1 MLVRKHRIK
10 QVIAMKTRGQLTAEC
25 FSGEPELLAKA
36 GVKPPCPA
44 PEHNEYMLNLYL
56 TREPGQMTDNSHLI
70 STSEQWLTESDL
82 IMLQKEKRLNLEF
95 DWKRKLVNPRMVK
108 VRDTEHI
115 AFDSIP
121 WESVEQGEQARTL
134 FDGWRED
141 NCLMTLDD
149 WESWEDYYESAT
161 STSGKGIKV
170 TEEGSV
176 GILRRVFLRAYTR
189 NTWGVNAKMS
199 YKTLAEWLTCG
210 GYYTTSDEC
219 KNAKRAKLPEQAVPV
234 TTRAL
239 RLLAYTLTECPN
251 IEIDKLFAADRID
264 EVHRRLN
271 ELSNAQIIGSAL
283 QITP

>member
-134 FDGWRED
+134 FDPTFR
-141 NCLMTLDD
+141 T
-149 WESWEDYYESAT
+149 
-161 STSGKGIKV
+161 
-170 TEEGSV
+170 
-176 GILRRVFLRAYTR
+176 
-189 NTWGVNAKMS
+189 
-199 YKTLAEWLTCG
+199 
-210 GYYTTSDEC
+210 
-219 KNAKRAKLPEQAVPV
+219 
-234 TTRAL
+234 
-239 RLLAYTLTECPN
+239 
-251 IEIDKLFAADRID
+251 
-264 EVHRRLN
+264 
-271 ELSNAQIIGSAL
+271 
-283 QITP
+283 